1 MAVGDTNIRPR
12 QPSLYLLMKT
22 SPATTRTARNFLAR
36 HSSIL
41 LVLPEWISDIVAL
54 FAAIFMGNRLFL
66 FFQPESTG
74 WESPLR
80 IALASSLFGSFMFIQ
95 AGLYRPQVSL
105 MNLIEIRKIIRAMFL
120 LSFLLVFSS
129 HFLGEQHPPL
139 LYACTLATTLLFTL
153 SERMFFFKLQQSL
166 HVRGV
171 HVRRVLIVGAG
182 EEGRLLCRSIQHS
195 PKLGYRVLGFLDQ
208 DQRNL
213 GISRDW
219 FSQES
224 PVPLV
229 FSHDSSSLP
238 QLVKEMGIDAIFVSN
253 PLYSDE
259 SSDLISLATFCRENG
274 VELHFIPVLQGFY
287 AAQIQLN
294 DISGIPMISF
304 RPVRVSSAEQFSK
317 RLFDLALVLMAL
329 PLLLPLFL
337 LIAFCIRRDSPGP
350 VFFKQERVGKDGVL
364 FPMFKFRSMF
374 VDVPLYGK
382 SPSSS
387 EDPRITKVGRWL
399 RKTSL
404 DELPQ
409 LINVLRGEMS
419 LVGPRPEMPFIVEN
433 EYNDLYR
440 ERLRVKPGIT
450 GIWQISADRTR
461 EIHENISYDIFY
473 IENRSLLLD
482 IIILIRTLIFGI
494 LAMRTA

>member
-1 MAVGDTNIRPR
+1 
-12 QPSLYLLMKT
+12 MKT
-22 SPATTRTARNFLAR
+22 STATTRTARNFLVR
-36 HSSIL
+36 HYTSL
-41 LVLPEWISDIVAL
+41 LVIPECISD
-54 FAAIFMGNRLFL
+54 FGAIFTAIFAGNSLFL
-66 FFQPESTG
+66 FFHPESTG
-74 WESPLR
+74 WENPLH
-80 IALASSLFGSFMFIQ
+80 IALASSVLGSFMFIQ
-95 AGLYRPQVSL
+95 TGLYRPQVSL
-105 MNLIEIRKIIRAMFL
+105 MNLIEIRKIVRAMFI
-120 LSFLLVFSS
+120 LSFLLVLSS
-129 HFLGEQHPPL
+129 HVLGEHHLPL
-139 LYACTLATTLLFTL
+139 LYACTLVATLLFTL
-153 SERMFFFKLQQSL
+153 SERMFFFKLQQFL

-171 HVRRVLIVGAG
+171 HIRRVLIVGAG
-182 EEGRLLCRSIQHS
+182 EEGRLLCRNIQQS

-213 GISRDW
+213 ETSRDW
-219 FSQES
+219 FSQET
-224 PVPLV
+224 PFPLV

-238 QLVKEMGIDAIFVSN
+238 QLVKKLGIDALFVSN
-253 PLYSDE
+253 PLYSDD
-259 SSDLISLATFCRENG
+259 SSDLVSLAALCRDHA

-294 DISGIPMISF
+294 DISGIPMISYG
-304 RPVRVSSAEQFSK
+304 PVRVSTAEQVSK
-317 RLFDLALVLMAL
+317 RLFDLTLVLLAL

-337 LIAFCIRRDSPGP
+337 LIAFLIRRDSSGP
-350 VFFKQERVGKDGVL
+350 VFFKQERVGKDGVC
-364 FPMFKFRSMF
+364 FPMYKFRSMF
-374 VDVPLYGK
+374 VDVPQYGK
-382 SPSSS
+382 SPSTS
-387 EDPRITKVGRWL
+387 EDPRITWVGRWL

-433 EYNDLYR
+433 EYNDFYR

-450 GIWQISADRTR
+450 GIWQISTDRTR